1 MIGGFLDRE
10 SIFELTQ
17 AKQPRKQA
25 QILARLGIPFL
36 QDGIDG
42 YPKTTWSILHEVLSN
57 QIPGPQKGKWKS
69 EIVELNPD
77 AIKEVLN
84 GKKKN
89 REPD

>member
-25 QILARLGIPFL
+25 QILSRMGIPFL
-36 QDGIDG
+36 QDGLDG

-57 QIPGPQKGKWKS
+57 QISNPQK
-69 EIVELNPD
+69 
-77 AIKEVLN
+77 
-84 GKKKN
+84 
-89 REPD
+89 R